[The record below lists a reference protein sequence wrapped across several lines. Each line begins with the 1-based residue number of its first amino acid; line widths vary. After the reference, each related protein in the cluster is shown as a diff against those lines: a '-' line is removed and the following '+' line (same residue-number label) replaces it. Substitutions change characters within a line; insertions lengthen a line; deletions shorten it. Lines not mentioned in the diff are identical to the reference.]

1 MSGDNAEVS
10 MQGLKGQRVL
20 MRIHVGERDKHDG
33 KPLYEQIVQLLR
45 KRHLAGATVLRGIMS
60 FGATAHVHTVKFLEL
75 SADLPIVIECVDT
88 AEKIEAVLPELD
100 PMIVG
105 GLITLEKVD
114 VIVYRAGST
123 RSS

>member
-1 MSGDNAEVS
+1 

-33 KPLYEQIVQLLR
+33 RPLYEQIVQVLR
-45 KRHLAGATVLRGIMS
+45 KRHLAGATVTRGIMS

-75 SADLPIVIECVDT
+75 SADLPIIIECVDT

-114 VIVYRAGST
+114 VIVYRAAQH
-123 RSS
+123 

>member
-1 MSGDNAEVS
+1 MGGDNAEVP

-33 KPLYEQIVQLLR
+33 RPAYEQIVQLLR
-45 KRHLAGATVLRGIMS
+45 KRQLAGATVLRGIMS

>member
-1 MSGDNAEVS
+1 MH
-10 MQGLKGQRVL
+10 GLKGQRTL

-45 KRHLAGATVLRGIMS
+45 KKQCAGATVFRGIMS

-75 SADLPIVIECVDT
+75 SGDLPIVIECVDA
-88 AEKIEAVLPELD
+88 AEKIEALLPDLD
-100 PMIVG
+100 AMIVG

-114 VIVYRAGST
+114 VIVYRAASE
-123 RSS
+123 RS

>member
-1 MSGDNAEVS
+1 MSADSAEVP
-10 MQGLKGQRVL
+10 MHGLKGQRVL
-20 MRIHVGERDKHDG
+20 MRIHVGERDKHEG
-33 KPLYEQIVQLLR
+33 RPLYEQIIQLLR
-45 KRHLAGATVLRGIMS
+45 KRRLAGATVLRGIMS

>member
-1 MSGDNAEVS
+1 MSGDNAEVP

-20 MRIHVGERDKHDG
+20 MRIHVGEREKHDG
-33 KPLYEQIVQLLR
+33 KPAYEQIVQLLR
-45 KRHLAGATVLRGIMS
+45 KRQLAGATVFRGIMS

-88 AEKIEAVLPELD
+88 AEKIDAVLPELD

>member
-1 MSGDNAEVS
+1 MSGDNPEVP

-20 MRIHVGERDKHDG
+20 MRIHVGERDKHEG
-33 KPLYEQIVQLLR
+33 RPLYEQIVQLLR
-45 KRHLAGATVLRGIMS
+45 RRQLAGATVTRGIMS

-75 SADLPIVIECVDT
+75 SADLPIIIECVDT
-88 AEKIEAVLPELD
+88 AEKIESVLPELD

-123 RSS
+123 RSG

>member
-1 MSGDNAEVS
+1 MSGDNAEVP
-10 MQGLKGQRVL
+10 MHGLKGQRVL
-20 MRIHVGERDKHDG
+20 MRIHVGERDKHEG
-33 KPLYEQIVQLLR
+33 RPLYERIVELLR
-45 KRHLAGATVLRGIMS
+45 KRKLAGTTVLRGIMS

-88 AEKIEAVLPELD
+88 AEKIESVLPELD

>member
-1 MSGDNAEVS
+1 MSGDNAEVP
-10 MQGLKGQRVL
+10 MHGLKGQRVL

-33 KPLYEQIVQLLR
+33 RPAYERIVELLR
-45 KRHLAGATVLRGIMS
+45 KRQLAGATVLRGIMS